1 MIEYKEMSKKGKRHV
16 IVMTICGIICL
27 AGGIIIENILISLIG
42 LIFISEILD
51 TYVHEDDKKMIEE
64 QEYMLDK
71 YNELVWKQN
80 MEIIKLRKEKRKN
93 NEKTY
98 KGGIKT

>member
-1 MIEYKEMSKKGKRHV
+1 MIEYKEMSKRGKTH
-16 IVMTICGIICL
+16 IKVMIICGIICL

-42 LIFISEILD
+42 IIYISEIMD
-51 TYVHEDDKKMIEE
+51 TYVHEDDKKIIEE

-80 MEIIKLRKEKRKN
+80 MEIIKLRKEKKEN
-93 NEKTY
+93 NGKIY
-98 KGGIKT
+98 KEV

>member
-1 MIEYKEMSKKGKRHV
+1 MIEYKGMSKKGKRHV

-27 AGGIIIENILISLIG
+27 VGGIIIENILISLIG

-51 TYVHEDDKKMIEE
+51 TYVHEDDKKIIEE

-80 MEIIKLRKEKRKN
+80 MEIIKLRKEKRENGKRV
-93 NEKTY
+93 
-98 KGGIKT
+98 

>member
-1 MIEYKEMSKKGKRHV
+1 MIEYKEMSKRGKRHI

-27 AGGIIIENILISLIG
+27 VGGIIIENILISLIG
-42 LIFISEILD
+42 LIFTSEILD
-51 TYVHEDDKKMIEE
+51 TYVHEDDKKIIEE

-80 MEIIKLRKEKRKN
+80 MEIIKLRKEKKEN
-93 NEKTY
+93 NGKIY
-98 KGGIKT
+98 K

>member
-16 IVMTICGIICL
+16 IVMIICGIICL

-42 LIFISEILD
+42 IIYISEIMD
-51 TYVHEDDKKMIEE
+51 TYVHEDDKKIIEE

-80 MEIIKLRKEKRKN
+80 MEIIKLRKEKRENGKRV
-93 NEKTY
+93 
-98 KGGIKT
+98 

>member
-27 AGGIIIENILISLIG
+27 VGGIIIENILISLIG

-51 TYVHEDDKKMIEE
+51 TYVHEDDKKIIEE

-80 MEIIKLRKEKRKN
+80 MEIIKLRKEKRENGKRV
-93 NEKTY
+93 
-98 KGGIKT
+98 

>member
-1 MIEYKEMSKKGKRHV
+1 MIEYKEISKRGKRHI

-27 AGGIIIENILISLIG
+27 VGGIIIKNILISLIG

-51 TYVHEDDKKMIEE
+51 TYVHEDDKKIIEE

-80 MEIIKLRKEKRKN
+80 MEIIKLRKEKRENGKRF
-93 NEKTY
+93 
-98 KGGIKT
+98 

>member
-27 AGGIIIENILISLIG
+27 PGGIIIENILISLIG

-51 TYVHEDDKKMIEE
+51 TYVYENDKKTIKE
-64 QEYMLDK
+64 QEYLLDK

-80 MEIIKLRKEKRKN
+80 MEIIKLRKEKRENGKRV
-93 NEKTY
+93 
-98 KGGIKT
+98 

>member
-1 MIEYKEMSKKGKRHV
+1 MIEYKEISKRGNRHI

-27 AGGIIIENILISLIG
+27 VGGIIIKNILISLIG

-51 TYVHEDDKKMIEE
+51 TYVHEDDKKIIEE

-80 MEIIKLRKEKRKN
+80 MEIIKLRKEKRENGKRV
-93 NEKTY
+93 
-98 KGGIKT
+98 

>member
-27 AGGIIIENILISLIG
+27 PGGIIIENILISLIG

-51 TYVHEDDKKMIEE
+51 TYVYENDKKTIRE
-64 QEYMLDK
+64 QEYLLDK

-80 MEIIKLRKEKRKN
+80 MEIMKLRKERKENGKRV
-93 NEKTY
+93 
-98 KGGIKT
+98 

>member
-1 MIEYKEMSKKGKRHV
+1 MIEYKEISKRGKRHV

-27 AGGIIIENILISLIG
+27 VGGIIIENILISLIG

-51 TYVHEDDKKMIEE
+51 TYVHEDDKKIIEE

-80 MEIIKLRKEKRKN
+80 MEIIKLRKEKRENGKRV
-93 NEKTY
+93 
-98 KGGIKT
+98 

>member
-1 MIEYKEMSKKGKRHV
+1 MIEYKEISKRGKRHI

-27 AGGIIIENILISLIG
+27 VGGIIIKNILISLIG
-42 LIFISEILD
+42 LIFIFEILD
-51 TYVHEDDKKMIEE
+51 TYVHEDDKKIIEE

-80 MEIIKLRKEKRKN
+80 MEIIKLRKEKRENGKRV
-93 NEKTY
+93 
-98 KGGIKT
+98 

>member
-1 MIEYKEMSKKGKRHV
+1 MIEYKEMSKRGKTH
-16 IVMTICGIICL
+16 IKVMIICGIICL
-27 AGGIIIENILISLIG
+27 VGGIIIENILISLIG

-80 MEIIKLRKEKRKN
+80 MEIIKLRKEKRENGKRV
-93 NEKTY
+93 
-98 KGGIKT
+98 

>member
-27 AGGIIIENILISLIG
+27 AGGIIIENMLIALIG
-42 LIFISEILD
+42 LIYINEIYD
-51 TYVHEDDKKMIEE
+51 IYEHENDKKTIRE
-64 QEYMLDK
+64 QEYLLDK

-80 MEIIKLRKEKRKN
+80 MEIIKLRKEKR
-93 NEKTY
+93 EKR
-98 KGGIKT
+98 KK

>member
-1 MIEYKEMSKKGKRHV
+1 MIEYKEISKRGKRHI

-27 AGGIIIENILISLIG
+27 VGGIIIKNILISLIG

-51 TYVHEDDKKMIEE
+51 TYVHEDDKKIIEE

-80 MEIIKLRKEKRKN
+80 MEIIKLRKEKRENGKRV
-93 NEKTY
+93 
-98 KGGIKT
+98 